1 MSDASGDPAAALV
14 ELVAGKSDDEL
25 NQLATDLGVETL
37 LGQIFA
43 GMQQAFVPDKAVG
56 VDATVQWDITA
67 ADGVHSWHV
76 AVSEG
81 ACAVGPGPADAPRVT
96 LGQSLPDFLRFIAGE
111 LDGMQ
116 AFMSG
121 KLRLSGDLM
130 FAQTMQGWFAR
141 G

>member
-1 MSDASGDPAAALV
+1 MSDASGDPAAVLV
-14 ELVAGKSDDEL
+14 ELVGGKSDDDL

-37 LGQIFA
+37 LAQIFA
-43 GMQQAFVPDKAVG
+43 GMQQAFVPDHAAG
-56 VDATVQWDITA
+56 VDATVQWDVTA
-67 ADGVHSWHV
+67 PDGVHSWHV
-76 AVSEG
+76 SVSDG
-81 ACAVGPGPADAPRVT
+81 ACEVGPGPADAPRVT

-130 FAQTMQGWFAR
+130 FAQSMQRWFNR
-141 G
+141 